1 MHGYDTIWKSKC
13 QAFFQDFLQSF
24 APVFVY
30 NRDFYCGQLSSLC
43 GQANAVPGQDFSG
56 PGTLRDILYYIM
68 YTLTGGVAFHP
79 RIFLHL
85 KNTLIRRSLISGGG
99 YRIVMVKPPNE
110 KEDIL

>member
-1 MHGYDTIWKSKC
+1 MHGYDTIWESKC

-56 PGTLRDILYYIM
+56 PGTLRDILYYMM
-68 YTLTGGVAFHP
+68 YTPAGGRVFI
-79 RIFLHL
+79 REIFSIL
-85 KNTLIRRSLISGGG
+85 K
-99 YRIVMVKPPNE
+99 
-110 KEDIL
+110 IL

>member
-30 NRDFYCGQLSSLC
+30 NRDFYYGQLSSLC

-68 YTLTGGVAFHP
+68 YTPAGGRAFI
-79 RIFLHL
+79 REIFSIL
-85 KNTLIRRSLISGGG
+85 K
-99 YRIVMVKPPNE
+99 
-110 KEDIL
+110 IL

>member
-30 NRDFYCGQLSSLC
+30 NRDFYYGQLSSLC

-56 PGTLRDILYYIM
+56 LGTLRDILYYIM
-68 YTLTGGVAFHP
+68 YTLTGG
-79 RIFLHL
+79 
-85 KNTLIRRSLISGGG
+85 
-99 YRIVMVKPPNE
+99 
-110 KEDIL
+110 